1 MEGRTFVA
9 GRRGGLPKTL
19 DFGCLPDTLEDCD
32 EDEWKILFGV
42 FLERYCLPQIEG
54 IIEKAD
60 DTIHYG
66 VTIRSVSLSI
76 IFCLLSPLITV
87 SLYAQFC
94 GLHGDEHGGRA
105 HAHQVPGAAAAALRQ
120 GHLGAAAQVDRGP
133 AADRP
138 QAQAVARQ
146 VPLPR
151 AHHPPPRQRA
161 RAVEDQA
168 AALV

>member
-1 MEGRTFVA
+1 MEGRPFVA
-9 GRRGGLPKTL
+9 GRRGLPKTL

-76 IFCLLSPLITV
+76 FFVCYHRSSWFRST
-87 SLYAQFC
+87 QFC